1 MIDKKAR
8 GGQRAG
14 AGRPATLE
22 QPKKITVSLDSPTI
36 ALLLSISHKHVRGNP
51 HTSAPVQRSCLTSM
65 NRYDTIL
72 VRN

>member
-1 MIDKKAR
+1 MTDKKAR

-36 ALLLSISHKHVRGNP
+36 ALLLSISPNMSEAIRTLARQSSDN
-51 HTSAPVQRSCLTSM
+51 TERLSSE
-65 NRYDTIL
+65 
-72 VRN
+72 

>member
-22 QPKKITVSLDSPTI
+22 QPKKITVVLDSPTI
-36 ALLLSISHKHVRGNP
+36 ALLLTISDNMSEAIRTLARQSKDH
-51 HTSAPVQRSCLTSM
+51 A
-65 NRYDTIL
+65 
-72 VRN
+72 

>member
-36 ALLLSISHKHVRGNP
+36 ALLLSISTNMSEAIRTLARQSKDH
-51 HTSAPVQRSCLTSM
+51 A
-65 NRYDTIL
+65 
-72 VRN
+72 